1 MSLLSAQALI
11 TNDILNA
18 RVEAAIRQ
26 AAAARSKWEGA
37 AGDLARGAY
46 RDPGSVAPSF
56 MLRLATNGDM
66 AASACSSCGH
76 VEKVG
81 TQHVDETIEWIV
93 GDSWESIAQDLYGTP
108 ADADP
113 AAPVTA

>member
-11 TNDILNA
+11 TNGTLNA

-26 AAAARSKWEGA
+26 AAVARSKWEGA
-37 AGDLARGAY
+37 AGDLARAAY
-46 RDPGSVAPSF
+46 RDPASVAPSF

-81 TQHVDETIEWIV
+81 DQPVDETITWIV
-93 GDSWESIAQDLYGTP
+93 ADAWESIAQDLYGVP
-108 ADADP
+108 
-113 AAPVTA
+113 TA